1 MRLVLEA
8 SREHCDLVTQH
19 NEAARQVSAGIACA
33 AADGWILAVDEQ
45 NVHFD
50 KRIASRNGFTD
61 KNGCEAISR
70 MDLYSQ
76 RCCRAE

>member
-1 MRLVLEA
+1 MDFTG
-8 SREHCDLVTQH
+8 REMKGMLYI
-19 NEAARQVSAGIACA
+19 EMEGIKTEKKEMIN
-33 AADGWILAVDEQ
+33 GLY
-45 NVHFD
+45 
-50 KRIASRNGFTD
+50 NGFTD